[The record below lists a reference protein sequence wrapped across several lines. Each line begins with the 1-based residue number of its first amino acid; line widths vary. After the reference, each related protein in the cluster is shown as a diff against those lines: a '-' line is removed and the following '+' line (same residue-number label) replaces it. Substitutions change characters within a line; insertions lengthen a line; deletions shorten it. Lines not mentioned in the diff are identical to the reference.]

1 MERSKRERRILS
13 GAAELFDVPP
23 ELLARLPHVETMG
36 DREFYME
43 NHRGIVSYSGEEI
56 DIGAEGMVVRL
67 IGQDLELVAMTGEAL
82 RVRGKLR
89 RVEWVV

>member
-1 MERSKRERRILS
+1 MKREKREGRILT

-23 ELLARLPHVETMG
+23 ELLERMPHVETMG

-67 IGQDLELVAMTGEAL
+67 FGRELELVAMTGEAL
-82 RVRGKLR
+82 RIRGKLH

>member
-1 MERSKRERRILS
+1 MKQEKRTGRILT

-23 ELLARLPHVETMG
+23 ELLARLPHVEAMG

-56 DIGAEGMVVRL
+56 DIGAEGMVVR
-67 IGQDLELVAMTGEAL
+67 IFGQELELVAMTGEAL